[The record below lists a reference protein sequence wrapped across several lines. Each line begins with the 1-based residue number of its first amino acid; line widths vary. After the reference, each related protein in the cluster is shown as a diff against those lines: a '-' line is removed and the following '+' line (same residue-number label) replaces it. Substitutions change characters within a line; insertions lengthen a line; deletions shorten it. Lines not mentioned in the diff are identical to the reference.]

1 MNRPAR
7 PALTAFANAKV
18 MLSTARVDVREAQDA
33 LRAFDRRISREYTAL
48 RRWHSSEVQPNEADP
63 ADPWVGDITDAEG
76 THPLRES
83 DWRATVEG
91 AREDTARLR
100 SPLAGKL
107 QAAQARLS
115 YWRSECDRLASRKA
129 S

>member
-1 MNRPAR
+1 MTSRAPLS
-7 PALTAFANAKV
+7 ALANAKR
-18 MLSTARVDVREAQDA
+18 MLASFKDEARSHSDA
-33 LRAFDRRISREYTAL
+33 LRRFDIGVKREYTAL
-48 RRWHSSEVQPNEADP
+48 RRWHHSEYQPNEADP

-91 AREDTARLR
+91 AQADTIRLR
-100 SPLAGKL
+100 TPLVGKL
-107 QAAQARLS
+107 QAANARVS
-115 YWRSECDRLASRKA
+115 YWRAECDRLASRKA

>member
-1 MNRPAR
+1 MTSRVSP
-7 PALTAFANAKV
+7 LANAKR
-18 MLSTARVDVREAQDA
+18 MLSIAKDEARTHSDE
-33 LRAFDRRISREYTAL
+33 LRRFDRRISREYTAL

-100 SPLAGKL
+100 SPLVGKL
-107 QAAQARLS
+107 QAAQARMS
-115 YWRSECDRLASRKA
+115 YWRAECDRLASRKA